1 MKIKKKIILIC
12 SIKLLR
18 NPLKEINQFQ
28 LHMFECDP
36 QASVKKRQ
44 REKEREIERERE
56 RERERS
62 KYDS

>member
-1 MKIKKKIILIC
+1 M
-12 SIKLLR
+12 R

-56 RERERS
+56 REREREIVV
-62 KYDS
+62 Y